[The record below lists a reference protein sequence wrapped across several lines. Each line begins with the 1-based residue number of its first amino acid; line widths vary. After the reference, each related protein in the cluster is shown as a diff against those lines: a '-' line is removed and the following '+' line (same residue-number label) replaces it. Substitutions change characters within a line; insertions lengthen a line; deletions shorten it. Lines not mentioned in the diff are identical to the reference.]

1 MSALYWPAELQT
13 PDRHHPGLELLFA
26 VVPEVRIRVAQMPEA
41 RMPLGRMFD
50 PRMIEGV
57 RTATS
62 KMTVCQPL
70 DLMTLDL
77 MRQSSDQ
84 KGRHK
89 ADWSDIVFLEW

>member
-1 MSALYWPAELQT
+1 M
-13 PDRHHPGLELLFA
+13 
-26 VVPEVRIRVAQMPEA
+26 PEARIRVARMPEA

-62 KMTVCQPL
+62 KMTVCQLL
-70 DLMTLDL
+70 DRMTLNL
-77 MRQSSDQ
+77 MRQNSDQ

-89 ADWSDIVFLEW
+89 ADWSDIVFSEW

>member
-1 MSALYWPAELQT
+1 
-13 PDRHHPGLELLFA
+13 LELLFA
-26 VVPEVRIRVAQMPEA
+26 VVPEVRIRVALMPEA

-62 KMTVCQPL
+62 KMTVCQLL

-77 MRQSSDQ
+77 MRQNSDQ